1 MLTMAKVWKR
11 FQWYSTVSGMT
22 QTKTEITF
30 EEAIASTQS
39 LLEQVQASKL
49 SPEQIGEA
57 IAALVQSENG
67 ARGFFVTYL
76 TSDSSLA
83 DHPPDE
89 LVQAL
94 RKSPD
99 IVGELLAKNVAMSA
113 AMTLT
118 HRRNDD
124 EEMAQSSLR
133 VRDRSARL
141 IELVSLDAVYNR
153 CRQLLESAV
162 TGAGNYGAFLN
173 RWRYDAEQ
181 RQLICNALEEACA
194 VHPPNKAQAA
204 TATEE

>member
-1 MLTMAKVWKR
+1 MIQIGKD
-11 FQWYSTVSGMT
+11 
-22 QTKTEITF
+22 ITF
-30 EEAIASTQS
+30 EAAQAATES
-39 LLEQVQASKL
+39 LLEQVEANQL

-67 ARGFFVTYL
+67 ARGFFVRYL

-113 AMTLT
+113 AMSLT
-118 HRRNDD
+118 HRRNED
-124 EEMAQSSLR
+124 EAMAQSSLQ
-133 VRDRSARL
+133 VRERSLKL
-141 IELVSLDAVYNR
+141 IELLDLDAVYNR
-153 CRQLLESAV
+153 CRKLLESAV
-162 TGAGNYGAFLN
+162 TGAGSYGAFLN
-173 RWRYDAEQ
+173 RWGYDAEQ
-181 RQLICNALEEACA
+181 RQLICQTLEQVVALQPPDEA
-194 VHPPNKAQAA
+194 QTE